1 MCWHSNTV
9 VTWPVEKG
17 ERVRLYIDMVVMVVV
32 MQCCVGCDFN
42 VHNHGEVERGTIG
55 TITLYSY
62 IRFLI

>member
-32 MQCCVGCDFN
+32 MVLCGV
-42 VHNHGEVERGTIG
+42 
-55 TITLYSY
+55 
-62 IRFLI
+62 